1 MTAAP
6 PVRRVALISDVH
18 GNVPALAA
26 VLEEVAASEV
36 EVVVFLG
43 CLTWGPEPVRVLEM
57 ARSLPQ
63 PTFFVR
69 GNGERAVIELADGAR
84 APERPVDTW
93 MVAAHAPA
101 GVDALRSFAPE
112 VLLEVAGL
120 GSVRACHGSPRSDIE
135 LLTPGTP
142 EARLRQALADAP
154 EDVITHG
161 HTHVQYERRAI
172 GRRVVGPGS
181 VGLPYGVE
189 PGRACWAILGPDVEL
204 RATPYDVELAAEAVR
219 SAGFPAAERYTGT
232 LHRPPT
238 LADIEADALRR
249 EFSD

>member
-1 MTAAP
+1 MAD
-6 PVRRVALISDVH
+6 PVRRAALISDVH

-26 VLEEVAASEV
+26 TLEEVAASDV
-36 EVVVFLG
+36 DVVMFLG
-43 CLTWGPEPVRVLEM
+43 CLTWGPEPLRVLEM

-69 GNGERAVIELADGAR
+69 GNGERAVIELADGSR
-84 APERPVDTW
+84 APERPADTW
-93 MVAAHAPA
+93 MVAAHASD
-101 GVDALRSFAPE
+101 GVDTLRSFASE
-112 VLLEVAGL
+112 VVLEVAGL

-142 EARLRQALADAP
+142 EARLRQAFAGAP
-154 EDVITHG
+154 EDVVTHG

-181 VGLPYGVE
+181 VGLPYGVV

-204 RATPYDVELAAEAVR
+204 RVTPYDLGLAEEAAR
-219 SAGFPAAERYTGT
+219 AAGFPALERY
-232 LHRPPT
+232 LQMLLEPPT
-238 LADIEADALRR
+238 LGQIEADAEQR